1 MPRFWAHQVDVE
13 LPPLLLHLSP
23 PPLLTRTFFLSL
35 LWLCESMYLQS
46 ATKSALALHGRW
58 FAGRMITVDYLQ
70 PEAYVA
76 KFPEAAGR
84 A

>member
-1 MPRFWAHQVDVE
+1 
-13 LPPLLLHLSP
+13 
-23 PPLLTRTFFLSL
+23 
-35 LWLCESMYLQS
+35 MYLQS